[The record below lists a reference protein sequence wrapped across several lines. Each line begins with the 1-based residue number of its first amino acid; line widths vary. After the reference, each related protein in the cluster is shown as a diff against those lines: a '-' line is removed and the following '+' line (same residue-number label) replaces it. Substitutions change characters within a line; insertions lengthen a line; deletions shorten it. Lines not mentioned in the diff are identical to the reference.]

1 MNQNAAR
8 SLASDRF
15 PHPLIARFAGD
26 LTRLWPEGGR
36 LGLAVSGGPDSLAL
50 LLLAEAVMPGK
61 VEVATVDHRL
71 RAESGSEAAM
81 VAELCAGHGI
91 PHETL
96 AVKVPP
102 GNVQDAAR
110 GVRYRALADWA
121 KRKGLDA
128 IATAHHAD
136 DQAETLIMRL
146 NRASGV
152 AGLAGVRA
160 RGNVPGAG
168 IPVLRPLL
176 GWRRAELG
184 EIVQAA
190 GLQAVN
196 DPSNTDPRFDRAR
209 LRQALAG
216 CDWLDVRALA
226 VSASHIADAE
236 TVMQWAARRE
246 WEERITVSED
256 AIRYRPGSAP
266 GGVAIRVLG
275 RAIAMLGGE
284 ARLGNV
290 ARLLRQLGAGK
301 DGTLAGV
308 VARCEGGEWVLRKEP
323 PRRGG
328 ANTL

>member
-1 MNQNAAR
+1 MKQNAER
-8 SLASDRF
+8 SRASDRF

-26 LTRLWPEGGR
+26 LARLWPEGGR

-50 LLLAEAVMPGK
+50 LLLAEAVMPGQ

-96 AVKVPP
+96 AVRVPA
-102 GNVQDAAR
+102 GNLQHAAR
-110 GVRYRALADWA
+110 GARYRALADWA
-121 KRKGLDA
+121 RRKGLAA

-160 RGNVPGAG
+160 RGAVAG
-168 IPVLRPLL
+168 TRIPVLRPLL
-176 GWRRAELG
+176 GWRRAELA
-184 EIVQAA
+184 EIVDAA
-190 GLQAVN
+190 GLQAIN
-196 DPSNTDPRFDRAR
+196 DPSNADPRFDRAR
-209 LRQALAG
+209 LRQALTG
-216 CDWLDVRALA
+216 CDWLDVGALA
-226 VSASHIADAE
+226 VSASHIAEAE
-236 TVMQWAARRE
+236 AVMQWAVMRE
-246 WEERITVSED
+246 WKESVIVGED
-256 AIRYRPGSAP
+256 AIRYRPNAP
-266 GGVAIRVLG
+266 GAVAIRVVG